1 MRNNLTNSFFS
12 LPTDLPNVD
21 PNWYSMLTRNLKPED
36 AKSLQE
42 ILVLAEQK
50 KAAKRSKEIEN
61 SGGNLHD
68 RNIQQVSRI

>member
-1 MRNNLTNSFFS
+1 MNQTNRYDNQLSHP
-12 LPTDLPNVD
+12 LTDLPNVD

-36 AKSLQE
+36 AKALQE

-61 SGGNLHD
+61 AGGNY
-68 RNIQQVSRI
+68 

>member
-1 MRNNLTNSFFS
+1 M
-12 LPTDLPNVD
+12 
-21 PNWYSMLTRNLKPED
+21 KPEE

-61 SGGNLHD
+61 SGGK
-68 RNIQQVSRI
+68 IQYQIWA